1 MRSLK
6 HCLILTVTFLLL
18 LLPTL
23 SIAEVPSV
31 PETAKPAFWIV
42 ESNGKT
48 LYLLGSV
55 HLLPPNLHW
64 TRDEIDNAR
73 SRSQV
78 FAFEAPLKDAD
89 VSMARFVEANGKLPK
104 GKLLKDVM
112 SPSDYAALEK
122 AAWSVQY
129 PPKLLAPLRPWLA
142 AVYLELYSYLR
153 AGYSP
158 YYGVDHIIEQAAEAK
173 SAEFVYFE
181 TVEEQLSYFLNLTG
195 RAEQKYLKA
204 TVRDVLDA
212 PDLPAD
218 LVRAWASGDTAK
230 LSAMIE
236 KGFDDVPQ
244 LKAQLLTARNRKWVP
259 RIVEMLK
266 SDKTHFVT
274 VGAGHLVG
282 RDSVVAL
289 LRAKGFKVTGP

>member
-1 MRSLK
+1 MRLLQ
-6 HCLILTVTFLLL
+6 HCLIVVVTFLLL
-18 LLPTL
+18 LSPSL
-23 SIAEVPSV
+23 SNAQAPPAVV
-31 PETAKPAFWIV
+31 TAKPAFWIV
-42 ESNGKT
+42 ENNGKT

-55 HLLPPNLHW
+55 HLLPPELQW
-64 TRDEIDNAR
+64 TRDEIDQAR

-78 FAFEAPLKDAD
+78 FVFEAPLKDAD
-89 VSMARFVEANGKLPK
+89 VAMARFVEAHGKLPK
-104 GKLLKDVM
+104 GKLLKDVL
-112 SPSDYAALEK
+112 SPSDYALLEK

-158 YYGVDHIIEQAAEAK
+158 YYGVDHIIEREAESK
-173 SAEFVYFE
+173 GAEFAYFE

-195 RAEQKYLKA
+195 RAEQNYLTA
-204 TVRDVLDA
+204 TVRDVLEA

-218 LVRAWASGDTAK
+218 LVNAWASGDTAK
-230 LSAMIE
+230 LSALIE

-259 RIVEMLK
+259 RIVEMLN
-266 SDKTHFVT
+266 SGKTHFVT

-289 LRAKGFKVTGP
+289 LRAKGIKVTGP